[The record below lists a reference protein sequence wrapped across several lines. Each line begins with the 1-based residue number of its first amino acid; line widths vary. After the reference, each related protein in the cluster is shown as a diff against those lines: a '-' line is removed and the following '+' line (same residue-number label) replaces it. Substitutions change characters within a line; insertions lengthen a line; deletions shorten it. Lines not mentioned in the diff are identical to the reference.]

1 MFKVTASSDMV
12 GEYIKYSVTL
22 LSEIGIKETSYKMN
36 NRARVDPDY
45 VKVFLEIINQ
55 LEEAST
61 EQS

>member
-36 NRARVDPDY
+36 NRARVDPYY